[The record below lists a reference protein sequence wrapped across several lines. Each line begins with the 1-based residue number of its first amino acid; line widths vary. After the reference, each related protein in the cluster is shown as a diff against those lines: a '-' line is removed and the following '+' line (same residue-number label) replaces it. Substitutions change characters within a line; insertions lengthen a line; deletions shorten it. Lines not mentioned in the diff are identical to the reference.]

1 MAYHN
6 NIYTEIVMPV
16 KYKIYANVISATS
29 RIVFAFIP
37 QLIE

>member
-1 MAYHN
+1 MAYH
-6 NIYTEIVMPV
+6 NIYTEIVMPT
-16 KYKIYANVISATS
+16 KYKVYANVISATS